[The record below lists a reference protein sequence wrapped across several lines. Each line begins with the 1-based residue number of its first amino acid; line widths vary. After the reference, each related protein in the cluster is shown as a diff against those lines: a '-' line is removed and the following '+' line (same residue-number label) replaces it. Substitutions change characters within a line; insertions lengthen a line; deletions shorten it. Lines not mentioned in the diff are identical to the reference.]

1 MGGLDTN
8 DTNENNICQPLPTL
22 DEHSGMD
29 YFNNGDKECGEDN
42 TTGNVMNIF
51 ILIASQ
57 AMIGIGGAPLFT
69 LGTTYIDNHVEKEKA
84 PAYIGE

>member
-1 MGGLDTN
+1 MNVLFYLREDT
-8 DTNENNICQPLPTL
+8 
-22 DEHSGMD
+22 
-29 YFNNGDKECGEDN
+29 ECGEDN

-69 LGTTYIDNHVEKEKA
+69 LGTTYIDDHVEKEKA
-84 PAYIGE
+84 PAYIGKSYLFIDLKI